1 MFLNLIPSTDALRLI
16 TNQKSPI
23 CFDRTVNIVCRH
35 HNLEAKTSKSGKIFA
50 NFNPLIL
57 LANQE
62 PITVP
67 VYKPYVTRYDFTD
80 RTTFVLL
87 ARKPFVTQ
95 GEANYSCAV
104 VYADGSMEESETL
117 VLEFYAV
124 GKLIEQDIFG
134 SQISFIISVYC

>member
-1 MFLNLIPSTDALRLI
+1 MYNAYIRLIPSTDAVRLI

-23 CFDRTVNIVCRH
+23 CFDRTVNFVCRH
-35 HNLEAKTSKSGKIFA
+35 HNLEAKTSKSRRIFA
-50 NFNPLIL
+50 NLIL

-104 VYADGSMEESETL
+104 VYADGSMEESDP
-117 VLEFYAV
+117 VNLEFYAV
-124 GKLIEQDIFG
+124 SKLIEKDIFG
-134 SQISFIISVYC
+134 LWTLSFSV